1 MVQSCLNCGEPVA
14 AEFCDSCGQKATV
27 SRITFPEIFR
37 GFWKRFV
44 DLDSVALR
52 TFKGLLVNPGAFI
65 RDYLNGRRKPYV
77 NPLRYFLVIL
87 AINIAS
93 SAILGSPAFNPVRV
107 SGDMLF
113 AQLSLTIQF
122 SIAIL
127 FLLYPV
133 SYSLKAVFFKSDLS
147 VAECY
152 TWLLYSMSQVA
163 MYIIVIQL
171 LISPFSEPLPI
182 IMEGIVLSVLIGLFL
197 LFSAPRITSTS
208 PIASTF
214 GVIIALALT
223 GAIFKT
229 IEWILNRIF

>member
-1 MVQSCLNCGEPVA
+1 MNCGKQVTTG
-14 AEFCDSCGQKATV
+14 FCDSCGQKVAT

-44 DLDSVALR
+44 DLDSAALR
-52 TFKGLLVNPGAFI
+52 TFTGLFINPGKLI
-65 RDYLNGRRKPYV
+65 REYLDGRRKPFI
-77 NPLRYFLVIL
+77 NPFRYFLVIL

-133 SYSLKAVFFKSDLS
+133 SYSLKLIFFKSDLS

-152 TWLLYSMSQVA
+152 AWLLYCLSQS
-163 MYIIVIQL
+163 L
-171 LISPFSEPLPI
+171 LY
-182 IMEGIVLSVLIGLFL
+182 
-197 LFSAPRITSTS
+197 
-208 PIASTF
+208 
-214 GVIIALALT
+214 IIALQLLMSPFTSPLSIRMEGVVIAVLLAIILFVSAPKITKTSLIYSIAGVTGAFALT
-223 GAIFKT
+223 GVVFQILQ
-229 IEWILNRIF
+229 WILSRLLNS